1 MSTRIPS
8 DARELPNASRAR
20 DGPSPGARWAS
31 GLLARLG
38 HPAVELA
45 AEREHR
51 AVEAGFVGDLLVSRI
66 DPPLRLSPRDRREVG
81 ESACDIGASVRY
93 AHLWALDSIAYLYA
107 AEQSAGDPG
116 RWLTAVGG
124 VGLHRYLKW
133 CDERAHF
140 EDASAWARELRAE
153 SGSLL
158 SDLYDV
164 VLHEDPAILGGIA
177 ARLGLP
183 PPLPRRSLWD
193 IAYPCSG
200 RAARA
205 PSA

>member
-1 MSTRIPS
+1 MSNRIPS
-8 DARELPNASRAR
+8 DAREDANASRPC

-38 HPAVELA
+38 YPEVELV
-45 AEREHR
+45 AEKEHR
-51 AVEAGFVGDLLVSRI
+51 AIEAGFVGDLLVGRI
-66 DPPLRLSPRDRREVG
+66 DPPLRLSPRDRREAG
-81 ESACDIGASVRY
+81 ERARDIGASVRY

-140 EDASAWARELRAE
+140 EDASAWARELRTE

-158 SDLYDV
+158 SDLYEV
-164 VLHEDPAILGGIA
+164 MLHEDPSILGSIA

-183 PPLPRRSLWD
+183 PPMPRRSLWD
-193 IAYPCSG
+193 IAYPWSG

>member
-8 DARELPNASRAR
+8 DDREDPRASHGRN
-20 DGPSPGARWAS
+20 GPTPGARWAS
-31 GLLARLG
+31 GLLERLG
-38 HPAVELA
+38 DPGVERA
-45 AEREHR
+45 AEKEHR
-51 AVEAGFVGDLLVSRI
+51 AIEAGFVGDLLVSRI
-66 DPPLRLSPRDRREVG
+66 DPPLRLSPRDRKEAG
-81 ESACDIGASVRY
+81 DSARDIGASVRY

-158 SDLYDV
+158 SNLYEV
-164 VLHEDPAILGGIA
+164 VLHEDPAILGAIA
-177 ARLGLP
+177 VRLGLP

-193 IAYPCSG
+193 IAYPRSG
-200 RAARA
+200 RVART